1 MAATGTAKRAKTG
14 ERSRPGADRRRRVRA
29 DRPESV
35 IKAWAGGSKAFGTRA
50 LYGSVAGALTALV
63 AMTVVV
69 AWGFEAA
76 VIAILAI
83 GIGVT
88 GLVVWLAPPAHC
100 VMRSANQIAV
110 GDLLATSDD
119 DFVVRAAPVVVATVA
134 LRGGTR
140 VHQFGTASG
149 GAYEVSESGRL
160 PVVEFGRG
168 RGPSTRVD
176 AAASLETSSPDDP
189 PWPWAEVVA
198 TLVGRLLDNGR
209 AGGAPPTRDQI
220 VSDLVARTR
229 CTVPTAR
236 HGLEAAVGLGL
247 VRCGRAVSVTPAG
260 AVWFASRNYGVGSR
274 IEAPRWVDPGRAVAV
289 VADSMSRVDGAGVL
303 ADEQILDL
311 SIPRRE
317 RDSSAES
324 APVI

>member
-1 MAATGTAKRAKTG
+1 M
-14 ERSRPGADRRRRVRA
+14 
-29 DRPESV
+29 
-35 IKAWAGGSKAFGTRA
+35 IKIWAGGSKSFGTRA

-69 AWGFEAA
+69 AWGFDAA

-88 GLVVWLAPPAHC
+88 GLVVLLAPPAHC
-100 VMRSANQIAV
+100 AMRSANQIAV

-134 LRGGTR
+134 LRGGNR

-168 RGPSTRVD
+168 RGPSTGVD
-176 AAASLETSSPDDP
+176 NSAALPEPSGPDDA

-198 TLVGRLLDNGR
+198 TLVGRLLDNSR

-229 CTVPTAR
+229 CTVPTAQ

-247 VRCGRAVSVTPAG
+247 VRRGRVVTVTPAG
-260 AVWFASRNYGVGSR
+260 AVWFASRTYGVGSR
-274 IEAPRWVDPGRAVAV
+274 IEAPRWVDPGRV
-289 VADSMSRVDGAGVL
+289 VALAAGGMSEGNGAGFL

-311 SIPRRE
+311 SSARRE

-324 APVI
+324 APVS